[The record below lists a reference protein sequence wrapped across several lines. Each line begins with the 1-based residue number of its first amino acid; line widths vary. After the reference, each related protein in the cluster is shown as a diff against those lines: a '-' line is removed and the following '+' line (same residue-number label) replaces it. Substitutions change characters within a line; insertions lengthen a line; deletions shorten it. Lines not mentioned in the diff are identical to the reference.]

1 VTKYLCIKKL
11 PMYGGALI
19 LFAALAVQ
27 PALAAN
33 NKNNNPTNNELY
45 VDEVSVTFST
55 EDTPTTALGD
65 CAAGSDRLTIRGV
78 NFDNGDAPV
87 VMFGQAGPLTI
98 CYAGG
103 TSVVAELP
111 NPLNDGD
118 YRISVAT
125 GPAVKDYSEYDLTVG
140 AVGPQGIQ
148 GEIDEGDKG
157 EKGEKGDKGEKGE
170 KGNTGPQG
178 VPGSSGTNVRVASF
192 FEDGTNSC
200 TYRAQTSR
208 TVSFPRGSCSCS
220 TPVVGN
226 CSCTVTRSGSVSDSR
241 NSCTAG
247 GLSVACPNV
256 GGNQGQSE
264 LASCT
269 GDGLASGNSCSFGS
283 QIVTGSTSFCS
294 QSTSSSCS
302 CSCFSGIGISC
313 SCECTPPN
321 RFTSCNGPTRS
332 VSRTEQAI
340 CMKIEP
346 AN

>member
-148 GEIDEGDKG
+148 GEMGEKGDEGDKG

-178 VPGSSGTNVRVASF
+178 APGQDGSGAILVRTF
-192 FEDGTNSC
+192 NDLDRSC
-200 TYRAQTSR
+200 TYRASISTS
-208 TVSFPRGSCSCS
+208 TSCGSCSCS
-220 TPVVGN
+220 RTRNAVGQGGS
-226 CSCTVTRSGSVSDSR
+226 CSCSKTCSVNDSR
-241 NSCTAG
+241 NSCIAG
-247 GLSVACPNV
+247 GGSIGCDAGEVLV
-256 GGNQGQSE
+256 GCSPGTADSGVTTCTAASRTTFGPTSSCSGSGSE
-264 LASCT
+264 SCSCDVPFGVPFTTGSCSCTPTPFRSCT
-269 GDGLASGNSCSFGS
+269 G
-283 QIVTGSTSFCS
+283 
-294 QSTSSSCS
+294 
-302 CSCFSGIGISC
+302 
-313 SCECTPPN
+313 
-321 RFTSCNGPTRS
+321 PTRTATATVARAVCLS
-332 VSRTEQAI
+332 VQ
-340 CMKIEP
+340 
-346 AN
+346 